1 VRELRS
7 ASQPSLPSSLF
18 LERQINPFLRTQHA
32 AVVQA
37 AQAIDASANDEVS
50 VLAALRQWKN
60 QFQ

>member
-1 VRELRS
+1 
-7 ASQPSLPSSLF
+7 
-18 LERQINPFLRTQHA
+18 LRTQHA